1 MYVCFS
7 LDGTSKERTI
17 KGVINKT
24 TIEDICIPILTKLDI
39 QARLLKMQC
48 YPIDF
53 AKNIG
58 YLRMVIEIQNI

>member
-39 QARLLKMQC
+39 QAR
-48 YPIDF
+48 
-53 AKNIG
+53 
-58 YLRMVIEIQNI
+58 